1 VNERKIERKRKKEGK
16 NKERKEREKEGSK
29 DERKKER
36 KKENGNCEFEKASE
50 ALFLWF
56 TQQRERCISIWTSCS
71 RKGGH
76 FSQGFNA
83 GEYDVTASTGWVDD

>member
-1 VNERKIERKRKKEGK
+1 MKERKKERKKENERRKEKIKKGRRGRKKEGK
-16 NKERKEREKEGSK
+16 M
-29 DERKKER
+29 KER

-83 GEYDVTASTGWVDD
+83 GEYDVTASTGWIDN